1 MSAARADTFKT
12 KASLLANGINF
23 DINLFRDLDQEYYE
37 NTYGYCITNRSARR
51 EHRIPQV
58 IHLENDLVVSVLRR
72 ENSPWNLRIE
82 NNDVNLYF
90 GNDFNQTVRLPG
102 ALPFF
107 GHQLSDGSMSDDV
120 ISVSGAVTPGFFF
133 YGDCHYFDKG
143 VPCGFCSLRH
153 ARATAG
159 KRMVKRFE
167 PVQITESIQLIQ
179 GSKWRP
185 IPMFTNT
192 CGTPETDEETI
203 EHIIEPLRHMHEA
216 QNPKV
221 PNHVL
226 VHPPNDLKLL
236 WEFKKAGVTSIG
248 LNIEIFDRK
257 LFSEICPGKDRYFGY
272 DKWWEA
278 LLAAKEVFGEYRAY
292 CGLIWG
298 LEPLDSAMEGME
310 YILSQGIGLST
321 NVFHADPGSVL
332 AKHPQPPTE
341 DIMKL
346 SRYES
351 DLFLRYPRAKT
362 IYSVS
367 MRNTLDWEIHQGYLR
382 VTEPSMDSA
391 WQSVQSPASIAVG
404 HA

>member
-1 MSAARADTFKT
+1 MNSNRAETFEM
-12 KASLLANGINF
+12 KASLLSQGIRF
-23 DINLFRDLDQEYYE
+23 DLDLFRTLDQDYYE
-37 NTYGYCITNRSARR
+37 NTYGYCITNRHARR

-58 IHLENDLVVSVLRR
+58 LLLDHDLVVSVLRR

-82 NNDVNLYF
+82 NDAVNLYF
-90 GNDFNQTVRLPG
+90 QDEFRQTVQLPG

-107 GHQLSDGSMSDDV
+107 GKRLSDGSLSDDI

-143 VPCGFCSLRH
+143 LPCGFCSLRH

-159 KRMVKRFE
+159 NRMVRRFD
-167 PVQITESIQLIQ
+167 PVQIRESVHLIQ
-179 GSKWRP
+179 NSNWRT
-185 IPMFTNT
+185 IPLFTNT
-192 CGTPETDEETI
+192 CGTPDNDEDVRR
-203 EHIIEPLRHMHEA
+203 HIIEPLRNLYEA
-216 QNPKV
+216 QKPKV
-221 PNHVL
+221 PIHVL

-236 WEFKKAGVTSIG
+236 WEFKAAGVTSIG

-257 LFSEICPGKDRYFGY
+257 LFREICPGKDEYYGY

-278 LLAAKEVFGEYRAY
+278 LETAIEVFGEYRAF
-292 CGLIWG
+292 CGLVWG
-298 LEPLDSAMEGME
+298 LEPLECAMEGMD
-310 YILSQGIGLST
+310 YILSKRIGLST

-332 AKHPQPPTE
+332 AKCPQPPAE

-351 DLFLRYPRAKT
+351 DLFVKYPQART

-382 VTEPSMDSA
+382 EARQPAFAAASA
-391 WQSVQSPASIAVG
+391 GTYTAGRLDRA
-404 HA
+404 